1 MMTTSSRRRDAVANR
16 QALLASAAELLRQ
29 DPQAS
34 IDAIATA
41 AGLTRRAV
49 YGHFPSREALI
60 SELLERGAAKIA
72 SSVEGIRHDDPAVQ
86 IALLMSAVWR
96 AVTDVKL
103 VVQMVVQGPLERTV
117 SEMIEP
123 VRRVLLDAV
132 ERGHATGSLRQDQ
145 DPELTALLIERTLLG
160 MLDVVVAR
168 ELDDVEAQRIL
179 AATALGTAG
188 LGWRAARDTVDTLAT
203 DSPQTPVNGEAS

>member
-86 IALLMSAVWR
+86 IALLMSGVWR

-103 VVQMVVQGPLERTV
+103 VVQMVVRGPLDGTV
-117 SEMIEP
+117 SETIEP

-132 ERGHATGSLRQDQ
+132 ERGHASGSLRRDQ

-188 LGWRAARDTVDTLAT
+188 LDWRAARDTVAALAT
-203 DSPQTPVNGEAS
+203 YSPQTPANGEAS